1 MNDNLKTNF
10 ILMKMTKIILILFI
24 GSVILISCSSQKKDK
39 EIESIIRKMTL
50 KEKVDFIGGTNGFYV
65 RGYEHLGI
73 PEIRM
78 ADGPVGVRNPG
89 PSTSFPASI
98 ALAASFD
105 KEIAAKVGK
114 AIGGEA
120 KSKNVHIMLG
130 PAMNIHRA
138 PFCGRNFEY
147 LGEDP
152 FLAGKIAASYT
163 KGLQGEGVIATAKH
177 YAANYQDFNRH
188 LVSSNMDERTLHEI
202 YLPAFKTTV
211 QEGEVATVMTS
222 YNLINGVHASEHN
235 YLNNEILKGKWGFE
249 GFIMSD
255 WVSTYNGVA
264 CAKGGLDIE
273 MPSGKYMAPDTLIP
287 AIESGNL
294 DEEIINDKI
303 RRILGVYKRFGLLE
317 NANIA
322 QGYTVDLNY
331 SKSVALDAARGGIVL
346 LKNENGFLPVNKQN
360 LKSVAIIGPNAN
372 PAITGGGGSSFVN
385 PLHSMSMPEAVKSIA
400 GEGVEIKYAKG
411 VYTGERLPDG
421 FFDEFNCYTKEN
433 GTKKAGVKADFYKG
447 LKLEGEII
455 STKTFDKLNLEKG
468 NMADDIVPAEDF
480 SARFTCYFSPE
491 VSGSY
496 WLGLAGDDGY
506 KLFVDGKMVI
516 EQWQNQG
523 ETIRKFE
530 GQFKKGQ
537 EYKIEVEYYQAGGDA
552 VIRLGS
558 QKRDGKDLGPEEYL
572 AEAVKAAKSSDIAI
586 VCVGFSNETESEGS
600 DRTFEM
606 PFKQGELVQKISE
619 ANPNTIV
626 VLNSGGNVE
635 MESWINGVKGLLH
648 SWYPGQEGALAVAE
662 IIFGITNP
670 SGKLPVSFE
679 NKWEDNPTYNSYWDD
694 DKDLNVDFKEGIFV
708 GYRHYD
714 KSSVKPRFPF
724 GYGLSYTSFEINNA
738 KLENENL
745 KSGDI
750 KFSVDVTNTGDMDGA
765 EVVQVY
771 VSDKESSLPRPVKEL
786 KEFGKVFLKKGEKA
800 TLSFSLNKDAFSY
813 YDPAKHDWVLESGEF
828 EILIGNSS
836 TEIKQSLT
844 IKL

>member
-1 MNDNLKTNF
+1 M
-10 ILMKMTKIILILFI
+10 
-24 GSVILISCSSQKKDK
+24 LISCSSQKKDK
-39 EIESIIRKMTL
+39 EIENIIGKMTL
-50 KEKVDFIGGTNGFYV
+50 KEKVDFIGGTNGFYI

-98 ALAASFD
+98 TLAASFD

-114 AIGGEA
+114 AIGSEA
-120 KSKNVHIMLG
+120 RSKNVHVMLG

-152 FLAGKIAASYT
+152 FLAGKIASEYT
-163 KGLQGEGVIATAKH
+163 KGMQGEGVIATAKH

-202 YLPAFKTTV
+202 YLPAFKMTV
-211 QEGEVATVMTS
+211 QEGGVATVMTS

-235 YLNNEILKGKWGFE
+235 YLNNEILKGKWGFK

-287 AIESGNL
+287 AIESGKL
-294 DEEIINDKI
+294 DEKLIDDKI

-317 NANIA
+317 NADIA
-322 QGYTVDLNY
+322 KGYTLDENL
-331 SKSVALDAARGGIVL
+331 SRSVALDAARGGIVL
-346 LKNENGFLPVNKQN
+346 LKNDNGFLPLDKQ
-360 LKSVAIIGPNAN
+360 KIKTVAVIGPNAN

-385 PLHSMSMPEAVKSIA
+385 PLHTISMPDAVKSVA
-400 GEGVEIKYAKG
+400 GEGVEVKYAKG
-411 VYTGERLPDG
+411 VYTGERLPEG
-421 FFDEFNCYTKEN
+421 FFNGFNFYIKED
-433 GTKKAGVKADFYKG
+433 GVKKAGVKADFYKG
-447 LKLEGEII
+447 IKLEGDVIA
-455 STKTFDKLNLEKG
+455 SKTFDKLNLEKG
-468 NMADDIVPAEDF
+468 NMADDKVPSEDF
-480 SARFTCYFSPE
+480 SARFTCFFSPE

-530 GQFKKGQ
+530 GEFKKGQ

-552 VIRLGS
+552 IIRLGS
-558 QKRDGKDLGPEEYL
+558 QKREGKELGPEEYL
-572 AEAVKAAKSSDIAI
+572 SEAVKAAKNSDIAI

-600 DRTFEM
+600 DRAFEM
-606 PFKQGELVQKISE
+606 PFKQGELVQKISA

-648 SWYPGQEGALAVAE
+648 AWYPGQEGALAVAE

-694 DKDLNVDFKEGIFV
+694 DKDLNVDFTEGIFV

-724 GYGLSYTSFEINNA
+724 GYGLSYTSFAIENI
-738 KLENENL
+738 KVVNENIN
-745 KSGDI
+745 SGDI
-750 KFSVDVTNTGDMDGA
+750 KFTVDVTNTGNMDGA

-771 VSDKESSLPRPVKEL
+771 VSDKESALPRPVKEL
-786 KEFGKVFLKKGEKA
+786 KEFGKAFLKVGETK
-800 TLSFSLNKDAFSY
+800 TLTFSLNKDAFSY
-813 YDPAKHDWVLESGEF
+813 YDPAKHDWVLEPGEF

-836 TEIKQSLT
+836 TEIKQRFSV
-844 IKL
+844 KL